1 MTDGGPQYLAPATC
15 IRPLSAMRAACIL
28 AELPEHY
35 LLTPADPFVRG
46 LLAVCMREDE
56 PAEQSASAEPFP

>member
-1 MTDGGPQYLAPATC
+1 MTPPTYLAPVTC

-28 AELPEHY
+28 ADLPEHY

-46 LLAVCMREDE
+46 LLAVCMREDA
-56 PAEQSASAEPFP
+56 PRAEQRASAAPGP